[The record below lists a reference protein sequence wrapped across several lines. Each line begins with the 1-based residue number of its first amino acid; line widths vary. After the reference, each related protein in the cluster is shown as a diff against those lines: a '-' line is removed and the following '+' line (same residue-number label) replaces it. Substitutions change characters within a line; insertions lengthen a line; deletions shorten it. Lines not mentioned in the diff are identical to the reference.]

1 MRISPF
7 NAQAKRQTSFASV
20 ETWPILDEQEVK
32 DIDIPDKDIEVSTMR
47 SGGAGGQN
55 VNKVETGV
63 RIKHL
68 PTGIMVKCTQERS
81 QLANKGKAML
91 QLKEKLIAVAQD
103 QAMADFNEI
112 KGDQV
117 FATFGQQIRN
127 YVFAPYKMVKDTR
140 TGYETTQTQDVM
152 DGNLDG
158 FVAAYLRRNV
168 ETDRAS
174 TESAPV
180 PDLKGK

>member
-1 MRISPF
+1 MR
-7 NAQAKRQTSFASV
+7 A
-20 ETWPILDEQEVK
+20 
-32 DIDIPDKDIEVSTMR
+32 
-47 SGGAGGQN
+47 GGAGGQN

-91 QLKEKLIAVAQD
+91 QLKEKLIAIAQD
-103 QAMADFNEI
+103 QAMADFKEI

-140 TGYETTQTQDVM
+140 TGHETTQTQDVM
-152 DGNLDG
+152 DGDLDD
-158 FVAAYLRRNV
+158 FIAAYLRRAADGDTSNAGV
-168 ETDRAS
+168 ASMTDLDD
-174 TESAPV
+174 E
-180 PDLKGK
+180 

>member
-32 DIDIPDKDIEVSTMR
+32 DIDIPEKDIEVSTMR

-55 VNKVETGV
+55 VNKVETAV

-103 QAMADFNEI
+103 QAMADFN
-112 KGDQV
+112 G
-117 FATFGQQIRN
+117 
-127 YVFAPYKMVKDTR
+127 
-140 TGYETTQTQDVM
+140 
-152 DGNLDG
+152 
-158 FVAAYLRRNV
+158 
-168 ETDRAS
+168 
-174 TESAPV
+174 
-180 PDLKGK
+180 